1 MSLQR
6 RPPQVFQFFE
16 RKGEG
21 FPLRKHEQR
30 VISGQLTPD
39 LPRQL
44 AEETFRTIPSDG
56 NAKPFAD
63 DNAHSTRPCFS
74 PAN

>member
-1 MSLQR
+1 MTPQS
-6 RPPQVFQFFE
+6 RPPQLFQLFE

-21 FPLRKHEQR
+21 FPFRKHEQR
-30 VISGQLTPD
+30 VVSGQLTSN

-44 AEETFRTIPSDG
+44 AEETFRTIPADRDT
-56 NAKPFAD
+56 KPFAD
-63 DNAHSTRPCFS
+63 DNTHSTRLCFS

>member
-1 MSLQR
+1 MTPQS

-30 VISGQLTPD
+30 VVSGQLTSD

-44 AEETFRTIPSDG
+44 AEETFRKIPADG
-56 NAKPFAD
+56 DAKPFAD
-63 DNAHSTRPCFS
+63 DNAHSSRLCVS
-74 PAN
+74 PAD